1 MLAMDL
7 GKQLDYLLEERELSR
22 KEAAKDLGIAPSTL
36 SSYITN
42 ARQPDLDMLV
52 RIADYYSTSI
62 DFLLEYSPKPTSSRR
77 VALYQ
82 QHLMHITQNFTAE
95 QMELLNKTAVILSR
109 YKISK

>member
-1 MLAMDL
+1 MLTMDL

-52 RIADYYSTSI
+52 RIADYFGTST
-62 DFLLEYSPKPTSSRR
+62 DFLLEYSSKPIANKRI
-77 VALYQ
+77 ALYQ
-82 QHLMHITQNFTAE
+82 QHLMHTTQNFSAD